1 MVLQWSD
8 GPEPFAFRCTGIC
21 PAVGDEAA
29 HAHIE
34 ALTPVGDQGTAVLG
48 FTMSAE
54 DCADL
59 ATLFAA
65 TGNMI
70 RNVNSWSTTGL
81 DELEQF
87 ANNMHA

>member
-8 GPEPFAFRCTGIC
+8 GPEPFALRCTGIC

-34 ALTPVGDQGTAVLG
+34 AVTGDGSAALG

-54 DCADL
+54 DCHGL
-59 ATLFAA
+59 ATLFLA
-65 TGNMI
+65 TATMI
-70 RNVNSWSTTGL
+70 RNVSNWSTTGL
-81 DELEQF
+81 DQLEEF
-87 ANNMHA
+87 ANNA